1 MSCSD
6 QAVVRQSPGS
16 GQVVIRQTLSCRQAV
31 VRQSSVSHQ
40 AVVRKSSG
48 GRQAV
53 VRHENPYLNVALWSS
68 LLGVKVITDLA
79 SNSFEFLILND
90 L

>member
-48 GRQAV
+48 SRQAV
-53 VRHENPYLNVALWSS
+53 VRQLVSWWQSS
-68 LLGVKVITDLA
+68 SIPQIIKTLTVQPFRLKP
-79 SNSFEFLILND
+79 F
-90 L
+90 